1 MTSFVMLKFVN
12 INTKSSK
19 LNSTIQ
25 VIWQS
30 PMVNRIKVNIDGVV
44 RGSPIMVAR
53 VSIFRSSK
61 REYIG
66 SFSSILG
73 VQNAIY
79 VGTIGVIHEVEY
91 AQNANFGKLMIE
103 CDSSLIYLNSYIPL
117 CCSLETLGKMP

>member
-1 MTSFVMLKFVN
+1 
-12 INTKSSK
+12 
-19 LNSTIQ
+19 
-25 VIWQS
+25 
-30 PMVNRIKVNIDGVV
+30 MVNRIKVNIDGVV

-91 AQNANFGKLMIE
+91 A
-103 CDSSLIYLNSYIPL
+103 
-117 CCSLETLGKMP
+117 